1 MMNALILSAVLVL
14 AQAPTPA
21 PGQGRD
27 APRDNTP
34 ISINGSWTVICYEKD
49 GKPMPEA
56 KNVTVTV
63 KDNMITFTGAKDNM
77 MAPLKVDFGQQGTI
91 RVTETQAT
99 DSTKPTP
106 SEKRGQPMTGVYV
119 LTSEY
124 LAICL
129 HDNAPAQPG
138 DVTPAGG
145 TTAGQQ
151 NQNQNQ
157 NPSQM
162 KSKCTVILKRGDRT
176 GSEPNK

>member
-1 MMNALILSAVLVL
+1 MNALILSAVLVL

-21 PGQGRD
+21 PAAGRD

-34 ISINGSWTVICYEKD
+34 TSINGSWTVICYEKD

-91 RVTETQAT
+91 RVTETQAV
-99 DSTKPTP
+99 DATKPTP
-106 SEKRGQPMTGVYV
+106 CEKRNPTMAGVYV

-138 DVTPAGG
+138 EVTAAGG
-145 TTAGQQ
+145 TVPQQ
-151 NQNQNQ
+151 NQNQ
-157 NPSQM
+157 PQM
-162 KSKCTVILKRGDRT
+162 KSKCTVVLKRGDKAAT
-176 GSEPNK
+176 DTNK